1 LALAVN
7 QQFEFVPPGGNP
19 AEPIMVCGMQESD
32 QHRRSDVW
40 LLEVPAGHTATI
52 PDKTKCA
59 SFGEVQQM
67 LARCFF
73 DGDESKVQLLAV
85 RSGEVS
91 DT

>member
-1 LALAVN
+1 MALVVN

-19 AEPIMVCGMQESD
+19 AEPIMVYGMQESA

-40 LLEVPAGHTATI
+40 LLEVPAAHTATI

-73 DGDESKVQLLAV
+73 DGDESKVQLPGV